1 MHHKDQTRQII
12 RIELL
17 WSIKASH
24 RSKSRWQG
32 RGILNE
38 RVHPAHPTLLSSSH
52 LSRLSA
58 TSALNLIQINNSDS
72 RPTPSRPAT
81 IQIMLRKG
89 WSQRWMSQFCN
100 HQSMSSLHAS
110 KSTNHRPKRSK
121 TMPRTKSIA
130 LILRTPHPT
139 VSYTQTDR
147 ARSWMRARSSLKKF
161 KITSILTN

>member
-1 MHHKDQTRQII
+1 MHRKDQTRQII

-32 RGILNE
+32 RGILNQ
-38 RVHPAHPTLLSSSH
+38 RVHPARPTLQSNSH
-52 LSRLSA
+52 LSLLFA
-58 TSALNLIQINNSDS
+58 TSALNLIQIYNSDS
-72 RPTPSRPAT
+72 KPTQSRPAT

-89 WSQRWMSQFCN
+89 WSQLWMSQYSN

-110 KSTNHRPKRSK
+110 KSISHRPKLSK

-130 LILRTPHPT
+130 SILRTPHPT

-147 ARSWMRARSSLKKF
+147 ARSWMRVRSSLKKF